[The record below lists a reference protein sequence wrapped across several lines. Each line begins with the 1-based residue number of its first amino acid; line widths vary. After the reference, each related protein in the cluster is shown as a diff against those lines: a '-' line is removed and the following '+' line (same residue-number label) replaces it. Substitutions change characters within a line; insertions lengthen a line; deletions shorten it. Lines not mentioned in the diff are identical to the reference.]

1 MLNKLVIALLSTITF
16 SFLFTCLKYK
26 SLSDHDFLGMFMA
39 VIIYSSVV
47 YVIGGT
53 PLSIG
58 VDKWHLKY
66 KYNSKILSY
75 LAKVGMYSV
84 AGMSVMYILYILESQ
99 SINQSI
105 FDDILGFSLLM
116 LFGCFASNV
125 FYHVEL
131 FFNFILKKKHNDN
144 TSKTLLN

>member
-1 MLNKLVIALLSTITF
+1 MLNKLIIALLSTITF
-16 SFLFTCLKYK
+16 SFLFTYFKYK
-26 SLSDHDFLGMFMA
+26 SLGENDFLWMFIA
-39 VIIYSSVV
+39 VIIYSSGV
-47 YVIGGT
+47 YLIGGI

-66 KYNSKILSY
+66 KYHSKILSY

-84 AGMSVMYILYILESQ
+84 AGMSVMFILYVMESQ
-99 SINQSI
+99 TVNQSI
-105 FDDILGFSLLM
+105 FDDFLGFSLLM

-131 FFNFILKKKHNDN
+131 FFNFILKKKRNN
-144 TSKTLLN
+144 KTSKPLLN

>member
-26 SLSDHDFLGMFMA
+26 SLGDGDFLGMFMA
-39 VIIYSSVV
+39 VILYSSVV
-47 YVIGGT
+47 FVIGGT
-53 PLSIG
+53 ILSIG

-66 KYNSKILSY
+66 NYHSKILSY

-84 AGMSVMYILYILESQ
+84 AGMSVMFILYALESQ
-99 SINQSI
+99 SINESI
-105 FDDILGFSLLM
+105 FDDLLAFSLLL

-131 FFNFILKKKHNDN
+131 LFNFILKKKHNN
-144 TSKTLLN
+144 NISKPLLN